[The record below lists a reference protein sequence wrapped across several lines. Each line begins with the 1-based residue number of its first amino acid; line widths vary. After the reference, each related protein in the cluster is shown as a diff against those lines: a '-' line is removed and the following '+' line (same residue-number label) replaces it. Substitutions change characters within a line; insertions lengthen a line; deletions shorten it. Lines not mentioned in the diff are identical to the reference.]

1 MKKERKISQEPNK
14 IGSQRKWL
22 KHKLERTTKQSHANH
37 TGKSS
42 MTRLSSLK
50 KSTRNKSKEAV
61 KRANLGGET

>member
-14 IGSQRKWL
+14 TGSQRKWL

-50 KSTRNKSKEAV
+50 KAQGTRTKKQ
-61 KRANLGGET
+61 

>member
-50 KSTRNKSKEAV
+50 KAQRTRTKKQ
-61 KRANLGGET
+61 